1 MNTLSRAPESKRW
14 GLATIAMVLAALL
27 FSIVLVVSSGMGFK
41 WFFIAFVT
49 LNAVCVAIVFPS
61 FRLFVVL
68 LLTACIPI
76 AIQYNLFDHGNKYVI
91 MEHFGGAQGN
101 LVINLVDFPIIV
113 LFFVW
118 LVDLASEKVTLP
130 KWQSFDTLVVLFIL
144 ASALSIF
151 NTDEYALLLFEELRY
166 LKYFLVLWML
176 RTYFQD
182 EQTVVYALY
191 VVGLV
196 AGFQFLLALL
206 QYFLFFTLPFP
217 VGGVSGSQYDV
228 ISNTLILRV
237 SGTVGHCNTF
247 AAYLLF
253 PITISFV
260 FLLSRFPIFIRV
272 IAAGVFV
279 ASCIALVLTFSRNG
293 WMNTFFAVSLL
304 FMMGAHV
311 KRISGGAIFGMFV
324 LLMLVLVG
332 LLLSGVMEVVLIR
345 IFEDDGKAYDSR
357 WDLIKVALEMLYH
370 NPVIGIGLNSFEEN
384 MSSFDTTG
392 VTNIIQ
398 QPVHNILFLIAA
410 ETGLLGLILFL
421 LMCRSIAGYVFK
433 VMKMKGEVAF
443 LVGSFSGVVLFVL
456 LISNMFDVTLR
467 KEPIIGMCVL
477 IIAMLMA
484 LANRDETSQSS
495 QALNKTG

>member
-1 MNTLSRAPESKRW
+1 MNTLFRSPMPKYWSFASI
-14 GLATIAMVLAALL
+14 LMVLAALL
-27 FSIVLVVSSGMGFK
+27 FSMALVLSSSMGFK
-41 WFFIAFVT
+41 WFFIVFVT
-49 LNAVCVAIVFPS
+49 LNAICVAIVFPS
-61 FRLFVVL
+61 FRLFVIL

-91 MEHFGGAQGN
+91 MEHFGGASSS
-101 LVINLVDFPIIV
+101 LVVNLVDFPIIV

-118 LVDLASEKVTLP
+118 LVDLATEKVTLP
-130 KWQSFDTLVVLFIL
+130 KWQTLDTLIVLFIL
-144 ASALSIF
+144 ASALSVF
-151 NTDEYALLLFEELRY
+151 NTEEYALLFFEELRY

-182 EQTVVYALY
+182 EQTIVYALY

-260 FLLSRFPIFIRV
+260 LLLSRYPMFIRV
-272 IAAGVFV
+272 MAAGIFV

-304 FMMGAHV
+304 LILGAYV
-311 KRISGGAIFGMFV
+311 KRISSGAIFGLFV

-332 LLLSGVMEVVLIR
+332 LLLSGVMDIVLIR

-357 WDLIKVALEMLYH
+357 WDLIKVALEMLYQH
-370 NPVIGIGLNSFEEN
+370 PVIGIGLNSFEEN

-410 ETGLLGLILFL
+410 ETGLLGLLLFL
-421 LMCRSIAGYVFK
+421 LMCKSIAGYVFK
-433 VMKMKGEVAF
+433 VMKIKGEVPF
-443 LVGSFSGVVLFVL
+443 LVGSFSGVVLLVL

-477 IIAMLMA
+477 VIAMLMA
-484 LANRDETSQSS
+484 LADPVKNKHDSQVRYDE
-495 QALNKTG
+495 